1 MTPRSATPHLKSV
14 GPGVPPP
21 GPVDEPRAAGELFER
36 YSAYVARV
44 VFRVLG
50 RDAEVDDVVQDVFSI
65 VLAKHRQLDEVLS
78 VRHWLAG
85 IAVKRARDVLR
96 RRKVRMA
103 FLRERPDYQETVHH
117 NGELLAQLHQTL
129 DRLSP
134 DLRIAW
140 VLRHMEGESM
150 EDVAAICGCSLAT
163 AKRRVSAAQQVAR
176 EVMGDE

>member
-1 MTPRSATPHLKSV
+1 MTLRPGIHLSTV
-14 GPGVPPP
+14 GARGAPPAP
-21 GPVDEPRAAGELFER
+21 ADEPRAAGEIFER

-50 RDAEVDDVVQDVFSI
+50 RDADVDDVVQDVFSI
-65 VLAKHRQLDEVLS
+65 VLAKRHQMDDVQS

-103 FLRERPDYQETVHH
+103 FLRERPNYEETRVN

-140 VLRHMEGESM
+140 ILRHVEGEAL

-163 AKRRVSAAQQVAR
+163 AKRRVSAAQVVAR
-176 EVMGDE
+176 EVMGHD

>member
-1 MTPRSATPHLKSV
+1 MTFRPEARLSAV
-14 GPGVPPP
+14 GEGAVPASPP
-21 GPVDEPRAAGELFER
+21 GEPRAAGEIFER
-36 YSAYVARV
+36 YAAYVARV

-50 RDAEVDDVVQDVFSI
+50 RDADVDDVVQDVFSI
-65 VLAKHRQLDEVLS
+65 VLAKSDQLTDVQS

-103 FLRERPDYQETVHH
+103 FLREQPDYEITRAT

-134 DLRIAW
+134 DHAHRMDLAIRRRRIF
-140 VLRHMEGESM
+140 G
-150 EDVAAICGCSLAT
+150 
-163 AKRRVSAAQQVAR
+163 RRRSDLQLLVGHS
-176 EVMGDE
+176 